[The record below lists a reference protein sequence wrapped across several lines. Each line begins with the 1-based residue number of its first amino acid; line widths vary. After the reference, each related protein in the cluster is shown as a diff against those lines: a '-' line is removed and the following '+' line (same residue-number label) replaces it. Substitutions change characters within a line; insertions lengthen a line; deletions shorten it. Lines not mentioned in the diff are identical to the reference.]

1 MLVVVSLKYTV
12 MVTKLE
18 KTPPSLYTPLK
29 KTRGWPTVKIAIRML
44 CISNEILMMIV
55 A

>member
-18 KTPPSLYTPLK
+18 KTPPYLSAHSPTK
-29 KTRGWPTVKIAIRML
+29 KSRGWPRAKIAIRML
-44 CISNEILMMIV
+44 CISVMRY
-55 A
+55 

>member
-12 MVTKLE
+12 MVTKLV

-29 KTRGWPTVKIAIRML
+29 KTVKIAIRML